1 MKQLN
6 TTKTIEK
13 ASTADI
19 EKYIVPAY
27 LETFRIE
34 KTSPDFSK
42 ETGLIDNRRLYFDT
56 HENALTGHRTNI
68 LDGLLEQIAYSL
80 DLDDDEYVD
89 YGEAYNANGI
99 GNNVRLPIIINTP
112 KREIHFGYLNAN
124 HDMFCNIKHFRL
136 TDNEDEPV
144 DAPAYELHAEKM

>member
-1 MKQLN
+1 MKQLQ
-6 TTKTIEK
+6 TTKTVEK

-19 EKYIVPAY
+19 KKYIVPAY
-27 LETFRIE
+27 LETFKIE

-42 ETGLIDNRRLYFDT
+42 ETGLFYSRRLYFNVY
-56 HENALTGHRTNI
+56 ENELTGLRANI
-68 LDGLLEQIAYSL
+68 LDGFLEQIAHSL

-112 KREIHFGYLNAN
+112 EREIHFGYLNAN

-144 DAPAYELHAEKM
+144 DAPAYELHANKM

>member
-1 MKQLN
+1 MKPLH
-6 TTKTIEK
+6 TTKTVEK

-27 LETFRIE
+27 LETLRIE

-42 ETGLIDNRRLYFDT
+42 ETGLIDNRRLYFDI
-56 HENALTGHRTNI
+56 HEGELTGHRANI
-68 LDGLLEQIAYSL
+68 LDSLLEQIAHSL
-80 DLDDDEYVD
+80 DLDNDEYVE

-112 KREIHFGYLNAN
+112 EREIHFGYLNAN

-136 TDNEDEPV
+136 TDNKDKPV

>member
-6 TTKTIEK
+6 TTKTVEK

-42 ETGLIDNRRLYFDT
+42 ETGLSYNKRLYFDT
-56 HENALTGHRTNI
+56 HENALTGHRANI
-68 LDGLLEQIAYSL
+68 LDGLLEQIAHSL
-80 DLDDDEYVD
+80 DLDDDEYVE

-112 KREIHFGYLNAN
+112 AREIHFGYLNAN

-136 TDNEDEPV
+136 TDNKDKPV